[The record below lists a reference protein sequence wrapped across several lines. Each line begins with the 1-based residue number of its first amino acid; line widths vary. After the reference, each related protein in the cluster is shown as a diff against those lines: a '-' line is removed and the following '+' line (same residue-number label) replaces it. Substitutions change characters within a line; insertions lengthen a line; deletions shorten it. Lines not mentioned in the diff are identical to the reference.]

1 MLKFSTLQLGSHEQ
15 VDSISDE
22 LIETQDKEYCI
33 ELPCVLFTEICLDVR
48 EPV

>member
-1 MLKFSTLQLGSHEQ
+1 MLKFSTLQLGSQ

-22 LIETQDKEYCI
+22 VIETQDKEYFI
-33 ELPCVLFTEICLDVR
+33 ELPCVLFTEICLDGR